1 MERKMKAQ
9 KITRRIHRIWKECRV
24 TIFFILFVIVPAK
37 SSLADWNWVPTG
49 SMNPTILEGDLI
61 FINKMAYDLRFPL
74 TLHRLAKWSN
84 PERGDIVVCF
94 SPDDGTRLVKRV
106 IGLPGDTIELRNN
119 TLFLN
124 GEPSNYTI
132 INPKYKEDLPGEL
145 KVKSVLAMED
155 LDGFSHV
162 VMSIPS
168 ILAIRNFGPVTV
180 PKDSY
185 FVLGDNRDQ
194 SKDSRYFG
202 FVERKSIIGKAKGI
216 ITSFDITDKFQPRF
230 KRFFSSLK

>member
-1 MERKMKAQ
+1 MKTQ
-9 KITRRIHRIWKECRV
+9 KITSRIYKHWKECRV
-24 TIFFILFVIVPAK
+24 TIFFILFVLVPAK

-84 PERGDIVVCF
+84 PQRGDIVDCF
-94 SPDDGTRLVKRV
+94 SPDDETRLVKRV
-106 IGLPGDTIELRNN
+106 IGLPGDTVELRNN
-119 TLFLN
+119 TLFIN
-124 GEPSNYTI
+124 GEPAGYTTI
-132 INPKYKEDLPGEL
+132 DPKYKEDLPGDLEE
-145 KVKSVLAMED
+145 KSILAMED
-155 LDGFSHV
+155 LDGLTHV

-180 PKDSY
+180 PKDRY